1 MTHDKIYDI
10 LIVRGYTPAQSKIL
24 APRLANLSQ
33 ELQPLLEEWIISEKE
48 QNIIIHDVDMLSLAK
63 SSSLK
68 SPAALLSMDW
78 VIREPDKA
86 IPTIKKGIR

>member
-68 SPAALLSMDW
+68 YPAALLSMDW